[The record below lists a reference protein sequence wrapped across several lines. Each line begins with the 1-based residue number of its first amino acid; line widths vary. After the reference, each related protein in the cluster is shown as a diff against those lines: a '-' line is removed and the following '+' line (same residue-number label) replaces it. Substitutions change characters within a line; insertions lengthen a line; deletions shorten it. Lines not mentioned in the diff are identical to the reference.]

1 MNEFVGHILN
11 VLFGFFAIMNPIAN
25 TAVFLGLTGGFG
37 AIEKRKIAIKALSIA
52 FGVVVTFSLLGN
64 LIFHVFGISLP
75 ALRVTGGVLVFLIGY
90 NMLNGERSK
99 MHKPRG
105 QDESEDNESDIAIS
119 PLAVP
124 ILAGPGTI
132 ATSINFSS
140 SGSWSAVLV
149 TIGTFAVLCGVTFF
163 CFIFGEKI
171 VGGLGKGG
179 LNIVTRLMGLI
190 LAVVGVQMLMEGIV
204 GAIKLFGSEIP
215 AT

>member
-25 TAVFLGLTGGFG
+25 TAVFLGLTSGVD
-37 AIEKRKIAIKALSIA
+37 AIQKRKIAIKALSIA

-105 QDESEDNESDIAIS
+105 QDESEDDDSDIAIS

-171 VGGLGKGG
+171 VGVLGKGG

>member
-25 TAVFLGLTGGFG
+25 TAVFLGLTGGLD

-132 ATSINFSS
+132 ATSINLSS
-140 SGSWSAVLV
+140 RGSWYAVLV

-163 CFIFGEKI
+163 CFIIGGST
-171 VGGLGKGG
+171 VGQLSPIAKNFAEGKVAVSK
-179 LNIVTRLMGLI
+179 LYALM
-190 LAVVGVQMLMEGIV
+190 
-204 GAIKLFGSEIP
+204 KR
-215 AT
+215 

>member
-25 TAVFLGLTGGFG
+25 TAVFLGLTSGVD
-37 AIEKRKIAIKALSIA
+37 AMQKRKIAIKALSIA

-105 QDESEDNESDIAIS
+105 QDESEDDESDIAIS

-149 TIGTFAVLCGVTFF
+149 TIGTFAILCGVTFF

-171 VGGLGKGG
+171 VGFLGKGG

-204 GAIKLFGSEIP
+204 GAIKLFGSEMP